1 LRDRAAPPAAA
12 AAALAGG
19 AGDDED
25 DNGKAR
31 DSYQRDGIYA
41 SDRVY
46 RVQLSTCSARWADER
61 LRPPPGS
68 HVLAGGDAASVDLRK
83 GFVARPGCVLVSAD
97 YAQVEL
103 RVLAH
108 LANDES
114 LLASF
119 DGPDLFRAMA
129 ARLFRISDEVRV
141 TAEMRNK
148 VKAVTYAML
157 YGAGF
162 ARVVQ
167 ALEVSFDDAKKWLE
181 RFQQSYPRIHKYLD

>member
-1 LRDRAAPPAAA
+1 M
-12 AAALAGG
+12 
-19 AGDDED
+19 
-25 DNGKAR
+25 
-31 DSYQRDGIYA
+31 
-41 SDRVY
+41 
-46 RVQLSTCSARWADER
+46 
-61 LRPPPGS
+61 
-68 HVLAGGDAASVDLRK
+68 
-83 GFVARPGCVLVSAD
+83 
-97 YAQVEL
+97 QVEL

-167 ALEVSFDDAKKWLE
+167 ASPHPLAPSVGHLYSRPQLVSISHPPLVSRGSCRPSKSPSTMRRSGSNAFSNRTRASTSTSM
-181 RFQQSYPRIHKYLD
+181 R